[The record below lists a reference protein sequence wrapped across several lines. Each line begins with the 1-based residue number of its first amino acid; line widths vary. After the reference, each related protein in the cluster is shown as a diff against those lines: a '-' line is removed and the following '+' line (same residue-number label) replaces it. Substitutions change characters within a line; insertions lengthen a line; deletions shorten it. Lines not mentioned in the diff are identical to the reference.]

1 MGVLGIVYMYT
12 SKTSQKSYIGQTM
25 HSLKRRKSSGYSAH
39 FNNAIRKYGWNDFES
54 KILGKYPQDQL
65 NEMESHWISFYDTVN
80 NGYNCTV
87 GGNGSRGYKQSKET
101 IDKKSTRIVQY
112 DLHGNVINRFS
123 SINEA
128 MRLTKIRHIHECVI
142 GKSNYHSSGGFVWKK
157 ANEKF
162 EFSKDKYNNSGYKCK
177 IASYTKDG
185 QCVEKYDSINEAGRI
200 LGISSSH
207 IVETCKG
214 TRKSA
219 GGFVWK
225 YLQSKGE

>member
-12 SKTSQKSYIGQTM
+12 SKTSHKSYIGQTM
-25 HSLKRRKSSGYSAH
+25 YSLNRRKSGGYSAH
-39 FNNAIRKYGWNDFES
+39 FNNAIRKYGWDDFES
-54 KILGKYPQDQL
+54 KILGRYPPDQL
-65 NEMESHWISFYDTVN
+65 NEMESHFITAYDTVN

-87 GGNGSRGYKQSKET
+87 GGDGSRGYKQSKET
-101 IDKKSTRIVQY
+101 IDKKSTCIVQY
-112 DLHGNVINRFS
+112 DLQGNVINRFS

-142 GKSNYHSSGGFVWKK
+142 GKNNYHSAGGFVWKRE
-157 ANEKF
+157 NEKF
-162 EFSKDKYNNSGYKCK
+162 EITKDKYNNSGVKCRVE
-177 IASYTKDG
+177 SYTKDG
-185 QCVEKYDSINEAGRI
+185 KLVASYNSINEAGRV
-200 LGISSSH
+200 LGINSSH

-225 YLQSKGE
+225 YLQNKGE